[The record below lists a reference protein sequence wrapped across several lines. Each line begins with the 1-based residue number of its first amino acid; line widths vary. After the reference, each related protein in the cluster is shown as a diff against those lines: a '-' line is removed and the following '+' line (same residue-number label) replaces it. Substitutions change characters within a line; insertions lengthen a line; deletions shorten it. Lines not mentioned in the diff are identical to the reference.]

1 MAVMAESDII
11 DRLAGVAADSPTAA
25 LRRQKPELVA
35 FAQGSDSALLEPADP
50 GDLSLLERHAIAYRV
65 GVITGFESVAA
76 RHRDRLASLGANDD
90 FIAAVAAFPQS
101 AGLDERLAALLAH
114 TDRVTK
120 APGTADSAHIEALHA
135 VGLPP
140 AAVVTVGQ
148 LIGFLAYQIRAIA
161 VARAFGEGH

>member
-11 DRLAGVAADSPTAA
+11 DQLAGLAADSPAAA
-25 LRRQKPELVA
+25 LRRQKPDLVA
-35 FAQGSDSALLEPADP
+35 FAQGSDHALLEPADP
-50 GDLSLLERHAIAYRV
+50 GDLTFVERHAIAYRV

-76 RHRDRLASLGANDD
+76 RHRGRLASLGADD
-90 FIAAVAAFPQS
+90 EFVAAVAAFPQS
-101 AGLDERLAALLAH
+101 SGLDARLQTLLAH

-120 APGTADSAHIEALHA
+120 SPATAVSEHIKELHA
-135 VGLPP
+135 VGLTP

-161 VARAFGEGH
+161 VARAFGEEH